1 MTTKT
6 PEERLQALGLTL
18 PAVPAPM
25 ANYVPYRLAGHFL
38 YLSGQGPKRPDGS
51 FMVGRLGKDATV
63 EQGYEAAR
71 LTGLQLLAVAKA
83 ALGDLARVEAVVK
96 LLGMVNAEPGFVDH
110 PKVINGCSDLLV
122 EVFGDAGRHARSA
135 VGMGSLPNG
144 IMVEIEAIL
153 MIGAKWG
160 EPMIYEICVDS
171 VAGVRAAKEAGARR
185 VELCADLLEGG
196 ITPSLGMIRQAR
208 KVIGID
214 LNVMIRPRGGDFL
227 FNDDEFASMRAD
239 VETAKAEGADGV
251 VIGLLTAA
259 GEIDGP
265 RTRELVALAR
275 PLSVT
280 FHRAFDVAAEPFRA
294 LETLIELGVD
304 CVLTSGQEASVLEGL
319 PLIVE
324 LTKRAGDRI
333 VIMPGGGITAR
344 NVERIVAA
352 AKPREMH
359 FAALDRV
366 ESGMRFRRPHV
377 FMGGELR
384 PPEYDW
390 LETSQILIRS
400 VMAKGSS

>member
-1 MTTKT
+1 M
-6 PEERLQALGLTL
+6 L
-18 PAVPAPM
+18 
-25 ANYVPYRLAGHFL
+25 
-38 YLSGQGPKRPDGS
+38 
-51 FMVGRLGKDATV
+51 
-63 EQGYEAAR
+63 
-71 LTGLQLLAVAKA
+71 
-83 ALGDLARVEAVVK
+83 
-96 LLGMVNAEPGFVDH
+96 
-110 PKVINGCSDLLV
+110 
-122 EVFGDAGRHARSA
+122 
-135 VGMGSLPNG
+135 
-144 IMVEIEAIL
+144 
-153 MIGAKWG
+153 
-160 EPMIYEICVDS
+160 YEICVDS
-171 VAGVRAAKEAGARR
+171 VAGVRAAKDAGAHR

-208 KVIGID
+208 KVTDIG

-227 FNDDEFASMRAD
+227 FNDDEFASMGAD
-239 VETAKAEGADGV
+239 VETAKAERADGV

-259 GEIDGP
+259 GEIDAA

-304 CVLTSGQEASVLEGL
+304 RVLTSGQEASVLEGL

-359 FAALDRV
+359 FAALDSM

-384 PPEYDW
+384 PPEYDR
-390 LETSQILIRS
+390 LDTSQALIRS
-400 VMAKGSS
+400 VMAKGSG